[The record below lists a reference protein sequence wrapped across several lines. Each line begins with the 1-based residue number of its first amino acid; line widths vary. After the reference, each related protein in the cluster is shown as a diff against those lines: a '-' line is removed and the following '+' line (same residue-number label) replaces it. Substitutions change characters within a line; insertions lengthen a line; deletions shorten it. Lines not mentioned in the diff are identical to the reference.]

1 MGLLPRMCG
10 AAGLYRP
17 LTEVK
22 RRGLQEF
29 AGSPLTGSNID
40 ECLHDHSPSSEGLFA
55 SQELM
60 NEKWES
66 QPLCNTVLTHFFA
79 SVFCSVSVKSSD
91 RSECVLS
98 LRPDDF
104 LQISL
109 REAETPLAFGFLL
122 PAERAKT
129 SGRVC
134 ICAIAPTVPLKG
146 PRILYAVRRG
156 FSCLIGKCQEGQVG
170 SKDRWVVMY

>member
-29 AGSPLTGSNID
+29 AGSPLTGTNIG

-60 NEKWES
+60 NAKWES
-66 QPLCNTVLTHFFA
+66 QRLCNTVLTHFFA

-91 RSECVLS
+91 QSECILS
-98 LRPDDF
+98 QRPDDF

-109 REAETPLAFGFLL
+109 REAETP
-122 PAERAKT
+122 
-129 SGRVC
+129 
-134 ICAIAPTVPLKG
+134 
-146 PRILYAVRRG
+146 PRLSA
-156 FSCLIGKCQEGQVG
+156 FSCLPSEPKLRGVCAFARSRRQCRL
-170 SKDRWVVMY
+170 KDHAYCMRCGGDFRA